1 MNTHLYRKISIIKF
15 NNKRFQVFRDELGR
29 YAFLELDDNNKFHYP
44 KVEDF
49 IELANMFS
57 RDLHNEAMFKKGKRN
72 KANRL
77 KFTASVL
84 AATSVIAC
92 STILFNQLQA
102 DKQFDNNNVTE
113 YISVSDDYQHEVV
126 FEDISAPTVIED
138 ISEPTEIKEE
148 ESEDVNFVP
157 NSSDDPDKQESID
170 TSRSTQITD
179 DMYYVHDNGIE
190 VDIYNSAA
198 LNKFL
203 GYKDVTIDDIIE
215 VVNNNPGIDSKMKP
229 IIIDFARDIMKTYPN
244 VDMRVFYENMKVVKV
259 VYETDESI
267 AQHGR
272 SLAWF
277 DWASQ
282 EIHINENS
290 DLTEGSYAIMIVRH
304 ELCHVLMLLRLN
316 TDDHLII
323 RCVQK
328 DGNYGE
334 FIQECT
340 AVLISAYPF
349 EDRYEFTDLGYG
361 IVSNEFRAIVEAI
374 PNVDYSVIVNQ
385 DVHGIEDYLD
395 EKIDSDIPPERLFDL
410 MELQTN
416 VYYNFKYVKVDN
428 EDFKAIYQYIA
439 DAYTQNVLK
448 PNMSYEE
455 IMQIQN
461 NLIDRLN
468 KDVDYTEGLQYTDV
482 IEDEFNEYITMHN
495 IQSNNLSK

>member
-1 MNTHLYRKISIIKF
+1 
-15 NNKRFQVFRDELGR
+15 
-29 YAFLELDDNNKFHYP
+29 
-44 KVEDF
+44 
-49 IELANMFS
+49 
-57 RDLHNEAMFKKGKRN
+57 
-72 KANRL
+72 
-77 KFTASVL
+77 
-84 AATSVIAC
+84 
-92 STILFNQLQA
+92 
-102 DKQFDNNNVTE
+102 
-113 YISVSDDYQHEVV
+113 
-126 FEDISAPTVIED
+126 
-138 ISEPTEIKEE
+138 
-148 ESEDVNFVP
+148 
-157 NSSDDPDKQESID
+157 
-170 TSRSTQITD
+170 
-179 DMYYVHDNGIE
+179 
-190 VDIYNSAA
+190 
-198 LNKFL
+198 
-203 GYKDVTIDDIIE
+203 
-215 VVNNNPGIDSKMKP
+215 
-229 IIIDFARDIMKTYPN
+229 
-244 VDMRVFYENMKVVKV
+244 
-259 VYETDESI
+259 
-267 AQHGR
+267 
-272 SLAWF
+272 
-277 DWASQ
+277 
-282 EIHINENS
+282 
-290 DLTEGSYAIMIVRH
+290 MIVRH

-361 IVSNEFRAIVEAI
+361 IISNEFRAIVEAI
-374 PNVDYSVIVNQ
+374 PNVDYAAFVNQ

-395 EKIDSDIPPERLFDL
+395 KYIDSDIPPERLFDL